1 MIEKRIAMWSGPRN
15 ISTAMMR
22 AWGNRPDTFVCD
34 EPLYAHFLL
43 TTSHTDH
50 PGYDETIRQHETD
63 WRKVVDE
70 LLGPIPEG
78 KSIFY
83 QKQMAHHLLPDVDL
97 AWVDRL
103 TNCFL
108 IRDPLEVL
116 LSLVEFLPNPTAEET
131 GLPHQ
136 ARLFDQVAERTG
148 ELPPVIDARD
158 VLANPR
164 GMLQELCERI
174 GVPFVEEMLSWPA
187 GPRATDG
194 AWAPFWYNKVYE
206 TTSFGRHRVSTGT
219 LAPHLAPVLEE
230 IRPLYD
236 RLYER
241 RLQPA
246 SLGAGAPSPIAN

>member
-22 AWGNRPDTFVCD
+22 AWENRPDTVVYD

-43 TTSHTDH
+43 ASAHTDH
-50 PGYDETIRQHETD
+50 PGYEETIRHHETD
-63 WRKVVDE
+63 WQAVVE
-70 LLGPIPEG
+70 QLLGPIPEG
-78 KSIFY
+78 KSIYY
-83 QKQMAHHLLPDVDL
+83 QKHMTHHLLPEVDL
-97 AWVDRL
+97 AWVNRL

-116 LSLVEFLPNPTAEET
+116 LSLVEFLPHPTVEET

-136 ARLFDQVAERTG
+136 VRLFDQVAAHTG
-148 ELPPVIDARD
+148 SVPPVIDAGD

-164 GMLQELCERI
+164 GMLQALCDRL
-174 GVPFVEEMLSWPA
+174 GVPFVNQMLRWPA
-187 GPRATDG
+187 GPRSTDG
-194 AWAPFWYNKVYE
+194 VWAPYWYSKVYE
-206 TTSFGRHRVSTGT
+206 TTEFGRQRDSAGS
-219 LAPHLAPVLEE
+219 LPSHLLPILDE

-236 RLYER
+236 RLYQC

-246 SLGAGAPSPIAN
+246 SNGVAATT